1 MSTGTDYQD
10 ITYVSTINIDYSC
23 IKGIINMYNL
33 YSRDSYPEPYNT
45 DSTACISFDKNCK
58 NIISTLIELGVI
70 ESEDDLVTVTDQN
83 SDAEGTV
90 DADY

>member
-1 MSTGTDYQD
+1 MECYFHTFQKRSDVIG
-10 ITYVSTINIDYSC
+10 
-23 IKGIINMYNL
+23 
-33 YSRDSYPEPYNT
+33 
-45 DSTACISFDKNCK
+45 NCK